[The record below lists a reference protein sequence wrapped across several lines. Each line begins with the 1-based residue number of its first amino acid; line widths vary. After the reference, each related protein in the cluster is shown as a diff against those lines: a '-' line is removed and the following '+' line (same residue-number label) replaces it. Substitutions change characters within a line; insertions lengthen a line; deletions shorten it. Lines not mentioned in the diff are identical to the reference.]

1 MQENADMS
9 RRMTQMLLQQV
20 RALEREVE
28 AMKEAMRER
37 RTCNVLLY
45 CAPDDISVACVT
57 DNSTEGAMLSQQL
70 MEEFEKRTD
79 QLHRRGIGFALIE
92 DVPFN
97 TVHDIPFEDSAAS
110 SRRHSRL
117 PPSNRR

>member
-1 MQENADMS
+1 M
-9 RRMTQMLLQQV
+9 QQV
-20 RALEREVE
+20 RTLEREVE
-28 AMKEAMRER
+28 VMKESLRER

-57 DNSTEGAMLSQQL
+57 DNSTEGTMLGQQL
-70 MEEFEKRTD
+70 MIEFEKHTD

-97 TVHDIPFEDSAAS
+97 TVHDIPFEDSATSA
-110 SRRHSRL
+110 RRHSRL
-117 PPSNRR
+117 PPSTRR